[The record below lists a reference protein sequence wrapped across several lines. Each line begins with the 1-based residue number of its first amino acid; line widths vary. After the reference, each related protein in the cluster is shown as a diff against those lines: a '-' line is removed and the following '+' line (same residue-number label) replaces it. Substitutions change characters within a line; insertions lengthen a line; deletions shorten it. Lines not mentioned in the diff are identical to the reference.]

1 MSLAFAGLFY
11 IRSKRASHAHINESL
26 SVSEPEKCRYRWRP
40 LSGGFSV
47 RQAHFL
53 KGKDAMNIVP
63 LNYKGEIVSFNTDG
77 WINVTGVA
85 ERFGKRIDNWMRL
98 AETLEYVRALDEALT
113 GKGSQILHPS
123 QSRYVKT
130 SKARKDRG
138 GGTWLHPKLSVA
150 FARWCDARFAVW
162 CDLHI
167 DSLLRGELTEHQKYE
182 QACRIRDDRKSKA
195 SNGAREMARW
205 RWDKPV
211 IEANVE
217 YWREQLQL
225 TLDIAC

>member
-1 MSLAFAGLFY
+1 
-11 IRSKRASHAHINESL
+11 
-26 SVSEPEKCRYRWRP
+26 
-40 LSGGFSV
+40 
-47 RQAHFL
+47 
-53 KGKDAMNIVP
+53 MNIVP
-63 LNYKGEIVSFNTDG
+63 LNYKGEAVRFNTEG

-85 ERFGKRIDNWMRL
+85 ERFSKRIDNWMRL
-98 AETLEYVRALDEALT
+98 AETLEYIRALDEALT
-113 GKGSQILHPS
+113 GEESQILHPS

-130 SKARKDRG
+130 SRARKDRG

-167 DSLLRGELTEHQKYE
+167 DSLLRGELTEQQKFE
-182 QACRIRDDRKSKA
+182 QACQIRDARKQKVSAGA
-195 SNGAREMARW
+195 SEMARW
-205 RWDKPV
+205 RWDKPA

-225 TLDIAC
+225 TLDIAS

>member
-1 MSLAFAGLFY
+1 MLASL
-11 IRSKRASHAHINESL
+11 
-26 SVSEPEKCRYRWRP
+26 RWADFHC
-40 LSGGFSV
+40 G
-47 RQAHFL
+47 
-53 KGKDAMNIVP
+53 KGSSQRKVNAMNVIP
-63 LNYKGEIVSFNTDG
+63 LNYKGEAVRFNTDG
-77 WINVTGVA
+77 WVNVTGIA
-85 ERFGKRIDNWMRL
+85 ERYGKRIDNWMRL

-113 GKGSQILHPS
+113 GEESQILHPS

-130 SKARKDRG
+130 SRARKDRG

-167 DSLLRGELTEHQKYE
+167 DSLLRGELTEQQKFE
-182 QACRIRDDRKSKA
+182 QACRIHDDRKSKA

-205 RWDKPV
+205 RWDKPA

-217 YWREQLQL
+217 FWREQLQL
-225 TLDIAC
+225 TLDIAV

>member
-1 MSLAFAGLFY
+1 M
-11 IRSKRASHAHINESL
+11 
-26 SVSEPEKCRYRWRP
+26 
-40 LSGGFSV
+40 
-47 RQAHFL
+47 
-53 KGKDAMNIVP
+53 
-63 LNYKGEIVSFNTDG
+63 T
-77 WINVTGVA
+77 
-85 ERFGKRIDNWMRL
+85 
-98 AETLEYVRALDEALT
+98 ETLEYVRALDEALT
-113 GKGSQILHPS
+113 GKESQILHPS

-167 DSLLRGELTEHQKYE
+167 DSLLRGELTEQQKYE

>member
-1 MSLAFAGLFY
+1 
-11 IRSKRASHAHINESL
+11 
-26 SVSEPEKCRYRWRP
+26 
-40 LSGGFSV
+40 
-47 RQAHFL
+47 
-53 KGKDAMNIVP
+53 MNIVP

-113 GKGSQILHPS
+113 GKESQILHPS

-167 DSLLRGELTEHQKYE
+167 DSLLRGELTEQQKYE

-225 TLDIAC
+225 TLDIACCWQTQNCVIGKIKALR

>member
-113 GKGSQILHPS
+113 GKESQILHPS

>member
-1 MSLAFAGLFY
+1 
-11 IRSKRASHAHINESL
+11 
-26 SVSEPEKCRYRWRP
+26 
-40 LSGGFSV
+40 
-47 RQAHFL
+47 
-53 KGKDAMNIVP
+53 MNIVP

-113 GKGSQILHPS
+113 GKESQILHPS

-167 DSLLRGELTEHQKYE
+167 DSLLRGELTEQQKYE

-225 TLDIAC
+225 TLDMAKLKECDVICIRREYVRGSVGNGLRSLAKRYGVSTTMIADIVNHRNWSNVSGV

>member
-1 MSLAFAGLFY
+1 
-11 IRSKRASHAHINESL
+11 
-26 SVSEPEKCRYRWRP
+26 
-40 LSGGFSV
+40 
-47 RQAHFL
+47 
-53 KGKDAMNIVP
+53 MNIVP

-113 GKGSQILHPS
+113 GKESQILHPS

-167 DSLLRGELTEHQKYE
+167 DSLLRGELTEQQKYE
-182 QACRIRDDRKSKA
+182 QACPFAMTGNQKPAMGQERWLAGDGISRLLKQMLSTGA
-195 SNGAREMARW
+195 SN
-205 RWDKPV
+205 
-211 IEANVE
+211 
-217 YWREQLQL
+217 
-225 TLDIAC
+225 CS

>member
-1 MSLAFAGLFY
+1 
-11 IRSKRASHAHINESL
+11 
-26 SVSEPEKCRYRWRP
+26 
-40 LSGGFSV
+40 
-47 RQAHFL
+47 
-53 KGKDAMNIVP
+53 MNIVP
-63 LNYKGEIVSFNTDG
+63 LNYKGEAIRFNTEG
-77 WINVTGVA
+77 WVNVTDVA

-98 AETLEYVRALDEALT
+98 AETLEYIRALDEVLT
-113 GKGSQILHPS
+113 GADSQILHPS

-167 DSLLRGELTEHQKYE
+167 DSLLRGELTEQQKFE
-182 QACRIRDDRKSKA
+182 QACRIRDDRQSKA

-205 RWDKPV
+205 RWDKPG

-217 YWREQLQL
+217 FWREQLQL
-225 TLDIAC
+225 TLDIAI

>member
-113 GKGSQILHPS
+113 GKESQILHPS

-167 DSLLRGELTEHQKYE
+167 DGLLRGELTEQQKYE

-225 TLDIAC
+225 TLDIAY

>member
-1 MSLAFAGLFY
+1 
-11 IRSKRASHAHINESL
+11 
-26 SVSEPEKCRYRWRP
+26 
-40 LSGGFSV
+40 
-47 RQAHFL
+47 
-53 KGKDAMNIVP
+53 MNIVP

-77 WINVTGVA
+77 WINVAGVA

-113 GKGSQILHPS
+113 GKESQILHPS

-167 DSLLRGELTEHQKYE
+167 DSLLRGELTEQQKYE

>member
-1 MSLAFAGLFY
+1 
-11 IRSKRASHAHINESL
+11 
-26 SVSEPEKCRYRWRP
+26 
-40 LSGGFSV
+40 
-47 RQAHFL
+47 
-53 KGKDAMNIVP
+53 MNIVP

-113 GKGSQILHPS
+113 GKESQILHPS

-167 DSLLRGELTEHQKYE
+167 DSLLRGELTEQQKYE
-182 QACRIRDDRKSKA
+182 QACHIRDDRKSKA
-195 SNGAREMARW
+195 RMGQERWLAGDGISRLLKQMLSTGASN
-205 RWDKPV
+205 
-211 IEANVE
+211 
-217 YWREQLQL
+217 
-225 TLDIAC
+225 CS

>member
-1 MSLAFAGLFY
+1 
-11 IRSKRASHAHINESL
+11 
-26 SVSEPEKCRYRWRP
+26 
-40 LSGGFSV
+40 
-47 RQAHFL
+47 
-53 KGKDAMNIVP
+53 MNIVP

-113 GKGSQILHPS
+113 GKESQILHPS

-138 GGTWLHPKLSVA
+138 GGTWLHPKL
-150 FARWCDARFAVW
+150 
-162 CDLHI
+162 
-167 DSLLRGELTEHQKYE
+167 TEQQKYE

>member
-1 MSLAFAGLFY
+1 M
-11 IRSKRASHAHINESL
+11 
-26 SVSEPEKCRYRWRP
+26 
-40 LSGGFSV
+40 
-47 RQAHFL
+47 
-53 KGKDAMNIVP
+53 
-63 LNYKGEIVSFNTDG
+63 
-77 WINVTGVA
+77 
-85 ERFGKRIDNWMRL
+85 
-98 AETLEYVRALDEALT
+98 T
-113 GKGSQILHPS
+113 GKESQILHPS

-167 DSLLRGELTEHQKYE
+167 DSLLRGELTEQQKYE

>member
-1 MSLAFAGLFY
+1 
-11 IRSKRASHAHINESL
+11 
-26 SVSEPEKCRYRWRP
+26 
-40 LSGGFSV
+40 
-47 RQAHFL
+47 
-53 KGKDAMNIVP
+53 MNIVP

-113 GKGSQILHPS
+113 GKESQILHPS

-150 FARWCDARFAVW
+150 FARWCDPRFAVW

-167 DSLLRGELTEHQKYE
+167 DSLLRGELTEQQKYE

>member
-1 MSLAFAGLFY
+1 
-11 IRSKRASHAHINESL
+11 
-26 SVSEPEKCRYRWRP
+26 
-40 LSGGFSV
+40 
-47 RQAHFL
+47 
-53 KGKDAMNIVP
+53 MNIVP

-113 GKGSQILHPS
+113 GKESQILHPS

-167 DSLLRGELTEHQKYE
+167 DSLLRGELTEQQKYE
-182 QACRIRDDRKSKA
+182 QACRIRDDRKSKPAMGQERWLAGDGISRLLKQMSSTGA
-195 SNGAREMARW
+195 SN
-205 RWDKPV
+205 
-211 IEANVE
+211 
-217 YWREQLQL
+217 
-225 TLDIAC
+225 CS

>member
-1 MSLAFAGLFY
+1 
-11 IRSKRASHAHINESL
+11 
-26 SVSEPEKCRYRWRP
+26 
-40 LSGGFSV
+40 
-47 RQAHFL
+47 
-53 KGKDAMNIVP
+53 MNIVP
-63 LNYKGEIVSFNTDG
+63 LNYKGKPIRFNTDG
-77 WINVTGVA
+77 WINATDIA
-85 ERFGKRIDNWMRL
+85 KRFGKRLDHWLSN
-98 AETLEYVRALDEALT
+98 AETLEYVRALDEVYS
-113 GKGSQILHPS
+113 GEPSKILHTRDS
-123 QSRYVKT
+123 GYVKT

-150 FARWCDARFAVW
+150 FARWCDPKFSVW

-167 DSLLRGELTEHQKYE
+167 DSLLRGELTEQQKYE

-217 YWREQLQL
+217 FWREQLQL